1 MTLKSAAL
9 LILTIFAGLQ
19 IYIRLAVADPAE
31 WHIDLV
37 KARPAGLV
45 PNPSAGITRLEGG
58 AFLDLASSDP
68 MQALQTIARAA
79 EATPRTRILAGS
91 VAGGHVTWETRSLL
105 WGFPDYTTAQI
116 TPEGLALYARLRFGQ
131 GDLGVNAARLQ
142 SWTRGL

>member
-31 WHIDLV
+31 WHVDLV

-45 PNPSAGITRLEGG
+45 PNPSAGITRLGDG
-58 AFLDLASSDP
+58 AFVDLETQDP
-68 MQALQTIARAA
+68 MQALQTIAEAA
-79 EATPRTRILAGS
+79 KATPRTRILAGS
-91 VAGGHVTWETRSLL
+91 VQEGHVTWETRSLL

-116 TPEGLALYARLRFGQ
+116 TQQGITIHARLRFGHS
-131 GDLGVNAARLQ
+131 DLGVNAARLQ
-142 SWTRGL
+142 AWLAGL